1 MLRIEDTDKERN
13 TEEALRVLLDG
24 MRWLGLDWDEGPE
37 KGGDYGPYFQSQRN
51 DIYDKH
57 LQILRDNGRAYDK
70 DGAVFFKVSGEPQVI
85 QDEVRGRVERLE
97 EKDFVIYRS
106 DGSPVFH
113 FVNVVDDITMGITHV
128 IRGEDHLSN
137 TSKHTELFSAFGAP
151 MPVFAHIPLILKQEG
166 QGKMSKRD
174 KGALIEEYQQKNFLP
189 SAVRN
194 YLCLL
199 GWNPKDNRE
208 VMPIETIIEEFSFAG
223 IQKGSAKFDE
233 KKMAFVNTETLRSLE
248 LGTFSWMASQALA
261 QAGILADKVDEDY
274 LQAVMQLVQ
283 PKVNGLDTLADYV
296 GYFFN
301 DTFVYDEKV
310 TERLKK
316 KGNLVE
322 LLEQAKA
329 ALESAENWTEG
340 DIDAACQTLAQAHGQ
355 EKPFAWF
362 PAIRW
367 AVSGVGGGP
376 DLLPLLQVMG
386 REKVTQRLAKGIEL
400 SR

>member
-1 MLRIEDTDKERN
+1 
-13 TEEALRVLLDG
+13 
-24 MRWLGLDWDEGPE
+24 
-37 KGGDYGPYFQSQRN
+37 
-51 DIYDKH
+51 
-57 LQILRDNGRAYDK
+57 
-70 DGAVFFKVSGEPQVI
+70 
-85 QDEVRGRVERLE
+85 
-97 EKDFVIYRS
+97 
-106 DGSPVFH
+106 
-113 FVNVVDDITMGITHV
+113 
-128 IRGEDHLSN
+128 
-137 TSKHTELFSAFGAP
+137 
-151 MPVFAHIPLILKQEG
+151 
-166 QGKMSKRD
+166 
-174 KGALIEEYQQKNFLP
+174 
-189 SAVRN
+189 
-194 YLCLL
+194 
-199 GWNPKDNRE
+199 
-208 VMPIETIIEEFSFAG
+208 
-223 IQKGSAKFDE
+223 
-233 KKMAFVNTETLRSLE
+233 MAFVNTETLRSLE

-340 DIDAACQTLAQAHGQ
+340 DIDAACHTLAQAHGQ